1 MRHLRN
7 ITISMMTMLYLAAGL
22 GYGLHICES
31 EGSVT
36 PLIMLE
42 DTSCESVHDHSH
54 HHHCS
59 GDHTS
64 GCHSEGNCC
73 HTEVYQL
80 KDIYEAVTSF
90 QIEQPSEL
98 LLPIALLGGIDL
110 DYLAL
115 SPSLSDE
122 LVEYDPPE
130 PLSESFHSLNSVWR
144 L

>member
-1 MRHLRN
+1 
-7 ITISMMTMLYLAAGL
+7 MTLLYLAAGL
-22 GYGLHICES
+22 GYGLHICDS

-64 GCHSEGNCC
+64 GCHSEGSCC

-80 KDIYEAVTSF
+80 KDI
-90 QIEQPSEL
+90 
-98 LLPIALLGGIDL
+98 
-110 DYLAL
+110 
-115 SPSLSDE
+115 
-122 LVEYDPPE
+122 
-130 PLSESFHSLNSVWR
+130 
-144 L
+144 